1 MTSAAAPSPRPSRR
15 GLAILLGVLVSA
27 VALWWALRGIEWG
40 AVRTRIADVHPWILV
55 AAVAVA
61 TLTFPIRALRW
72 RFLLRA
78 DDGTPLSW
86 PALWHPVAIGFM
98 ANNILPARLG
108 EVVRGYTASRVAPVR
123 FTAAVTS
130 VAVERVFDALT
141 LAALFAVALLG
152 PGVPAG
158 LGIGA
163 KVRIAG
169 ILGVVALGVLTTAA
183 FRPDL
188 AERITRAVLP
198 RGGITDRLVGLLRG
212 LLQGLT
218 ALHDPKRLAAVVVG
232 SLVLW
237 VTNALSFGL
246 AFAAFGLPGD
256 LWTALIA
263 QTFVVFAVA
272 APSTPGYVG
281 VLELAVVAALT
292 LYGVP
297 KDAALAAAVTYHVA
311 TFIPIILLGGW
322 SLVRTGLSLGELR
335 GAPAARLSA

>member
-1 MTSAAAPSPRPSRR
+1 VSALPPSTSRPATR
-15 GLAILLGVLVSA
+15 GIAILLGVAVSA
-27 VALWWALRGIEWG
+27 LALWWALRGIEWS
-40 AVRTRIADVHPWILV
+40 AVRGRLADVHPWILL

-78 DDGTPLSW
+78 DDGSTLSW

-108 EVVRGYTASRVAPVR
+108 EVVRCYAASRVAPVR

-141 LAALFAVALLG
+141 LAALFAIALLG
-152 PGVPAG
+152 PAVPAG
-158 LGIGA
+158 LAVGG
-163 KVRIAG
+163 KVRLVGLAG
-169 ILGVVALGVLTTAA
+169 LAALVVLTAAA
-183 FRPDL
+183 FRPAL
-188 AERITRAVLP
+188 AERIARGVLP
-198 RGGITDRLVGLLRG
+198 RGRLTDRLVGILHG

-218 ALHDPKRLAAVVVG
+218 ALHDPRRLLAVVAG

-297 KDAALAAAVTYHVA
+297 KDGALAAAVSYHVA

-322 SLVRTGLSLGELR
+322 SLVRTGLSLGDLHPT
-335 GAPAARLSA
+335 APRPAT